1 MLMGKKIV
9 LGVCGGIAAY
19 KIIELAS
26 RLRKA
31 KADVTVV
38 MTRSATEF
46 VMPLTFREISGNPV
60 ITSMWDEPKRWNVE
74 HIALARQADL
84 FVIAPATANMV
95 GKMANGIADDMLSTT
110 LLATQAPI
118 LVVPAM
124 NDQMYLNAVVQQNI
138 QKLDQL
144 GMMVMEPSVGHMA
157 CGTEGPGRLPEP
169 SEIFESI
176 KKIFAP
182 QKADLKGQRILIT
195 AGGTREPI
203 DPVRY
208 IGNRSSGKM
217 GIALATAARQR
228 GAEVHL
234 VAGSMSVSIPGNI
247 RCTSVET
254 TQEMYDAVLSD
265 FENSTIV
272 IKAAAVA
279 DYRVSKSNSQ
289 KIKKKDSGLQLD
301 LIENPDILKELGKR
315 KTHQFLVGFAAETE
329 QLIENAQKKI
339 KAKNADLLIANDVSK
354 KESSFNSDTNQIK
367 IVHKSGEVESL
378 PILSKQE
385 TAEAILDRIVGLQ
398 KRG

>member
-1 MLMGKKIV
+1 VLVGKKIV

-46 VMPLTFREISGNPV
+46 VTPLTFREISGNPV

-74 HIALARQADL
+74 HIALAKQADL

-110 LLATQAPI
+110 ILATQAPL

-138 QKLDQL
+138 QKLGQL
-144 GMMVMEPSVGHMA
+144 GMRVMEPAVGHMA

-182 QKADLKGQRILIT
+182 QKADLKDQCILIT

-234 VAGSMSVSIPGNI
+234 VAGSMSVPIPGNI

-279 DYRVSKSNSQ
+279 DYRVSNSNSQ
-289 KIKKKDSGLQLD
+289 KIKKKDSGLQLN
-301 LIENPDILKELGKR
+301 LVENPDILKELGKR

-385 TAEAILDRIVGLQ
+385 TAEAILDRIISLR